1 MASDFTTASFIFKRK
16 YADKKPGELAQRF
29 HPCLQLIGKKDG
41 FVGHDTTG
49 TYFYAVRY
57 ANPQA
62 ISGSFAN
69 AQTVSTD
76 DGASKG
82 VQFGAKRKVKYG
94 IIRIDGVALNASKGN
109 DGAFIELVSME
120 SEGVFEEMGDTLAF
134 ELHRDGTA
142 RRGTRSGALI
152 DTHTVQ
158 LANVDDARN
167 FKVGMRVMAAE
178 NTDGT
183 SPRAGSTHVTAI
195 DEDLGR
201 VTLNDQ
207 GDITTFTAGDHLFR
221 LGDIG
226 SAVDGFESHLPLA
239 APSASEDFRTVD
251 RSVDTRRLAGARVD
265 DTATSIEENA
275 GLVAIKIGQTGQKAT
290 HLLLN
295 PIRFWEVARR
305 LNAKVVYDGGGGKA
319 GYGFEAFDVST
330 PAGTLKAVSDPD
342 APTDRGR
349 VINIETWTWKHLTS
363 PWIHSIT
370 DDKGGMFLR
379 VHNADAIEGRIR
391 TMGNTILWRPGAN
404 GTFSI

>member
-16 YADKKPGELAQRF
+16 YADKKPGELAMRF
-29 HPCLQLIGKKDG
+29 HPSLQLIGKKDG

-57 ANPQA
+57 GNPQG
-62 ISGSFAN
+62 ISAAFASAQSVAQARGSSN
-69 AQTVSTD
+69 
-76 DGASKG
+76 G
-82 VQFGAKRKVKYG
+82 VQFGAQRAIKYG
-94 IIRIDGVALNASKGN
+94 LIEIDGIALNASKGN

-134 ELHRDGTA
+134 ELHRDGTGIRG
-142 RRGTRSGALI
+142 RRSSASTNVITL
-152 DTHTVQ
+152 T
-158 LANVDDARN
+158 NVDDARN
-167 FKVGMRVMAAE
+167 FKVDMTVKAGPNA
-178 NTDGT
+178 NGT
-183 SPRAGSTHVTAI
+183 SLRAGETYVTAV
-195 DEDLGR
+195 DEDAGT
-201 VTLNDQ
+201 VTLNDAS
-207 GDITTFTAGDHLFR
+207 DITGFANNDYLWR
-221 LGDIG
+221 LGDPAAEI
-226 SAVDGFESHLPLA
+226 VDGFESHLPLT
-239 APSASEDFRTVD
+239 APSFGSADFRGVD
-251 RSVDTRRLAGARVD
+251 RGKDPRRLAGVRVN

-275 GLVAIKIGQTGQKAT
+275 GLTAVKIGQVGQKAT

-349 VINIETWTWKHLTS
+349 VLNMETWTWKHLTS

-379 VHNADAIEGRIR
+379 VHNKDAIEGRIR
-391 TMGNTILWRPGAN
+391 TMGNTICWRPGAN